1 MSKPKKLQYN
11 GDSKVLKYLVT
22 CANWFLDNHTVGTLD
37 DVILTDIADGQI
49 LKYDSATSKFVNA
62 DESGGGGSVTP
73 SITNVYDS
81 NTSGSSSYTVLK
93 DGLYLI
99 INSYSY
105 YATHS
110 VTLSRT
116 PIISGYIGSDRGM
129 TWDIVNLKKNDVV
142 TMVNT
147 PSSWD
152 AFGKIIYLLENITV
166 DSLSDSEG
174 VDDGTATLTPPSGN
188 YLMVGVAMGRTSN
201 DYSNNTDTTG
211 FNGIKLEDEIG
222 VNTSIGVYYGDDI
235 PEGNFYGYDGG
246 GGYIAL
252 FLARNNGGGSGTNVV
267 ANPTGTPIDTLTTI
281 GIDGTRTTYYTENSQ
296 ICSVNGNY
304 VTSNLDTTLV
314 NGDYTLHII
323 DGQTEFDEDFTY
335 DGSTVTLNLTHG
347 YDTYDIEI
355 TSTTVGMTYGNGAW
369 RNIYC
374 DIYSESS
381 EQTIYDLGT
390 SADKVSYD
398 NTTSGLT
405 ADDVQE
411 AIDELVN
418 EKANTA
424 DLGTASAK
432 NFTTSVTQG
441 STDLITGGAVY
452 DYHNTTPLNPKTGLY
467 VRKSGNVV
475 TIDASI
481 TVDSNTVIYTLPS
494 GYRPLSEINANC
506 IVNIYESGTNKYYPG
521 YVVIGTNGEVF
532 AVYLSSV
539 PGVLGYAPSGAQV
552 KFNATWI
559 I

>member
-1 MSKPKKLQYN
+1 MSKPKWLEFRGVDKVKLALQQRVN
-11 GDSKVLKYLVT
+11 WLLQNFKISK
-22 CANWFLDNHTVGTLD
+22 LD
-37 DVILTDIADGQI
+37 DVNVTNISDGQI
-49 LKYDSATSKFVNA
+49 LKYDSQSGKFVNA

-73 SITNVYDS
+73 SITKVYDS

-105 YATHS
+105 NATHS

-129 TWDIVNLKKNDVV
+129 TWDIVNLKKDDVV

-152 AFGKIIYLLENITV
+152 AFGKVIYLLENITV

-174 VDDGTATLTPPSGN
+174 VDDGTAILTPPSGN

-304 VTSNLDTTLV
+304 VTSNLDTQLV
-314 NGDYTLHII
+314 NGGYKIHIT
-323 DGQTEFDEDFTY
+323 DGAYEFDNNFTY
-335 DGSTVTLNLTHG
+335 SGSIVILELSANG
-347 YDTYDIEI
+347 ETYIIEI
-355 TSTTVGMTYGNGAW
+355 TSTTVGMTYGSGAW
-369 RNIYC
+369 RDIYC
-374 DIYSESS
+374 DIYTEESG
-381 EQTIYDLGT
+381 QVIYDLGT
-390 SADKVSYD
+390 SADKISYD
-398 NTTSGLT
+398 NTTSGLN

-411 AIDELVN
+411 AIDELAD
-418 EKANTA
+418 EKADKA
-424 DLGTASAK
+424 
-432 NFTTSVTQG
+432 TTLSGYGITDTYTKTQIDNKLPFSFVID
-441 STDLITGGAVY
+441 STDNGINIVY
-452 DYHNTTPLNPKTGLY
+452 DDSILNG
-467 VRKSGNVV
+467 
-475 TIDASI
+475 
-481 TVDSNTVIYTLPS
+481 
-494 GYRPLSEINANC
+494 
-506 IVNIYESGTNKYYPG
+506 
-521 YVVIGTNGEVF
+521 GE
-532 AVYLSSV
+532 
-539 PGVLGYAPSGAQV
+539 
-552 KFNATWI
+552 
-559 I
+559 